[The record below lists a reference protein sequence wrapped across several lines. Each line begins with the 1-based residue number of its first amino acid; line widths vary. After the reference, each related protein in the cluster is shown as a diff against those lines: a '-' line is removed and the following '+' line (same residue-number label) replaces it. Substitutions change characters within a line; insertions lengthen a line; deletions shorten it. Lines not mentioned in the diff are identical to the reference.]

1 MEKTAYEEYIA
12 GKDVNLTADS
22 DSVKS
27 YLADMGNIELLS
39 ACDEN
44 RLSERILRGQCVLA
58 LKKEQDK
65 AGAEELD
72 ERGAAFLLEKA
83 HLLLCGITALSM
95 RRSVYAVCNTI
106 MEKSTDGEGV
116 DLPALT
122 MELTRNE
129 IKHLK
134 KLCDIKNVSLPK
146 FSRPAEFSSDCDNI
160 RELYAAI
167 IALKK
172 LDKENKLYA
181 PESLALKE
189 IEKEFQRACKKIGE
203 QHEAARQELARSNLR
218 LVISIAKKF
227 TTKKLGLSDLIQ
239 EGNLGLM
246 IAVDKFNYKMGNR
259 FSTYATFWIRQTVS
273 TAIADND
280 RTVRVPVHTVAK
292 IKKYTCA
299 YSFLL
304 QELGREPSV
313 KELAQKLGYS
323 EIEIEEI
330 QMASGDT
337 VSLDEPVGEDG
348 TSVLGDFIEDNINSY
363 ANTEKSADSVIIK
376 EKMEEA
382 LNTLPDREQ
391 AVLRLRFGF
400 KDGICHT
407 LDEIGKM
414 FGVTRERIRQIEDQA
429 LKRLNKPNRT
439 RCFEGFLT
447 CFS

>member
-1 MEKTAYEEYIA
+1 MEKTAYEEYVA

-39 ACDEN
+39 ASDEN
-44 RLSERILRGQCVLA
+44 RLSERILSGQCVLA

-65 AGAEELD
+65 AGAKELD
-72 ERGAAFLLEKA
+72 EKGAAILLEKA
-83 HLLLCGITALSM
+83 HLLLCGIIELSM

-106 MEKSTDGEGV
+106 ARKSADGEEI
-116 DLPALT
+116 DLPAIT
-122 MELTRNE
+122 MELTKNE
-129 IKHLK
+129 IAHLR
-134 KLCDIKNVSLPK
+134 KLCDMKNVSLPK
-146 FSRPAEFSSDCDNI
+146 FSRPAEFSSDCDKI
-160 RELYAAI
+160 KDLHTTI

-172 LDKENKLYA
+172 LDQENKLYA

-189 IEKEFQRACKKIGE
+189 ITKEFKKACKKIGE
-203 QHEAARQELARSNLR
+203 QHDAARQELARRNLR

-246 IAVDKFNYKMGNR
+246 IAVDKFDYKMGNR
-259 FSTYATFWIRQTVS
+259 FSTYATFWIRQSVAR
-273 TAIADND
+273 AIADND

-299 YSFLL
+299 YNFLL
-304 QELGREPSV
+304 QELGREPSIE
-313 KELAQKLGYS
+313 ELTRKLGYT
-323 EIEIEEI
+323 EREIEEI

-348 TSVLGDFIEDNINSY
+348 TSLLGDFIEDNINSY

-429 LKRLNKPNRT
+429 LKRLNKPNRI

-447 CFS
+447 CFP

>member
-1 MEKTAYEEYIA
+1 MEKTTYEEYIA
-12 GKDVNLTADS
+12 GKDINLTADS

-39 ACDEN
+39 ASDEN

-58 LKKEQDK
+58 LKKEQNR
-65 AGAEELD
+65 AEVEELD
-72 ERGAAFLLEKA
+72 ENGAAFLLEKA
-83 HLLLCGITALSM
+83 YLLLCGITDLSM
-95 RRSVYAVCNTI
+95 RRSVYAACNTI
-106 MEKSTDGEGV
+106 AIKSADGEEI

-122 MELTRNE
+122 IELTKNE
-129 IKHLK
+129 IKHLR
-134 KLCDIKNVSLPK
+134 KLCDIKKVSLPK
-146 FSRPAEFSSDCDNI
+146 FSRPADFSSDCDNI
-160 RELYAAI
+160 RELHNTI

-172 LDKENKLYA
+172 LDKENKLYT

-246 IAVDKFNYKMGNR
+246 IAVDKFDYKKGNR
-259 FSTYATFWIRQTVS
+259 FSTYATFWIRQSVAR
-273 TAIADND
+273 AIADND

-299 YSFLL
+299 YNFLL
-304 QELGREPSV
+304 QELGREPSIE
-313 KELAQKLGYS
+313 ELAQKLGYT
-323 EIEIEEI
+323 EREIEEI

-429 LKRLNKPNRT
+429 LRRLNKPNRI

-447 CFS
+447 CFP

>member
-1 MEKTAYEEYIA
+1 MEKTAYEEYVV
-12 GKDVNLTADS
+12 GKDANQTADG
-22 DSVKS
+22 DSVKC

-39 ACDEN
+39 SSDES

-58 LKKEQDK
+58 LKKEDSEVID
-65 AGAEELD
+65 GASKEK
-72 ERGAAFLLEKA
+72 GAAILLEKA
-83 HLLLCGITALSM
+83 HLLLCGITDLSM
-95 RRSVYAVCNTI
+95 RRSEYAVCNTI
-106 MEKSTDGEGV
+106 IGKSADGEEI
-116 DLPALT
+116 DMPFLT
-122 MELTRNE
+122 MELTQNE

-146 FSRPAEFSSDCDNI
+146 FSRPANFSSDCDKI
-160 RELYAAI
+160 RELYI
-167 IALKK
+167 TIRALKN
-172 LDKENKLYA
+172 LDKEKKLYA

-189 IEKEFQRACKKIGE
+189 IEKEFKRACEKIGK
-203 QHEAARQELARSNLR
+203 QYEAARQELARSNLR

-227 TTKKLGLSDLIQ
+227 TTKRLGLNDLIQ

-246 IAVDKFNYKMGNR
+246 IAVDKFDYKMGNR
-259 FSTYATFWIRQTVS
+259 FSTYATFWIKQSVQR
-273 TAIADND
+273 AIADND

-292 IKKYTCA
+292 IKKYACA
-299 YSFLL
+299 HNFLL

-313 KELAQKLGYS
+313 KELAEKLGYT
-323 EIEIEEI
+323 EREIEEI
-330 QMASGDT
+330 QMASADT

-348 TSVLGDFIEDNINSY
+348 TSVLGDFVEDSINSY
-363 ANTEKSADSVIIK
+363 ANTEKNGDSVIIK

-429 LKRLNKPNRT
+429 LKRLNKPNRI

-447 CFS
+447 CFP